1 MGSQK
6 KAEATTLKRKERTT
20 MKTKLTKII
29 MSSLAFACALV
40 CLVAVIA
47 PGTSAPARAA
57 AAAQVC
63 SVGMLKGLYLT
74 TFDGYANLGGN
85 HLVPKALMEGKR
97 MNGDGTWVDEFAT
110 VNIGGTVFDAT
121 GAAGTYTVAP
131 DCTGT
136 VSAGVGLSFNIYV
149 GPDAQKV
156 WFAQTAGGLTAG
168 TATLVPGR

>member
-1 MGSQK
+1 
-6 KAEATTLKRKERTT
+6 

-57 AAAQVC
+57 ADAQVC

-74 TFDGYANLGGN
+74 TFDGYANLAGN

-110 VNIGGTVFDAT
+110 VNIGGTFFDAT

-149 GPDAQKV
+149 GPDGQKV
-156 WFAQTAGGLTAG
+156 WFAQTEGGLTAG
-168 TATLVPGR
+168 TAERVPGR

>member
-1 MGSQK
+1 MK
-6 KAEATTLKRKERTT
+6 LKQRETTT

-29 MSSLAFACALV
+29 MSSLAFTCALV

-57 AAAQVC
+57 ADAQVC
-63 SVGMLKGLYLT
+63 SVGMLKGLYLV

-85 HLVPKALMEGKR
+85 HLVPKAIMEGKR
-97 MNGDGTWVDEFAT
+97 FNGDGTWIDTFAT
-110 VNIGGTVFDAT
+110 VNIGGTFFDAT
-121 GAAGTYTVAP
+121 GAVGTYTVAP

-136 VSAGVGLSFNIYV
+136 ISANGPSFNIYV
-149 GPDAQKV
+149 GPDAQKL

-168 TATLVPGR
+168 IATRLPGR